1 MIYGPRSFYEDN
13 KTHNIPTPSYPQAA
27 KKLLTL
33 VKPWPGPSTI
43 AAAIMS
49 LQDAVE
55 TGPKLDAILRAVS
68 IATDIPVNEIIS
80 PRRSQRLCRARFIYY
95 WLARSLTPRSF
106 PQIGKKCGG
115 RDHTTVMHGL
125 AQAKR
130 LWPQMAETVEKAK
143 LAIDGSSDG

>member
-1 MIYGPRSFYEDN
+1 MMYGPPSFYEDH
-13 KTHNIPTPSYPQAA
+13 KARSVSTSSYPQAA
-27 KKLLTL
+27 KKLLTH

-49 LQDAVE
+49 LQDVVE
-55 TGPKLDAILRAVS
+55 NGPKLTVILEAVS
-68 IATDIPVNEIIS
+68 AATGIPVNEIIS

-106 PQIGKKCGG
+106 PQIGKRCGD

-130 LWPQMAETVEKAK
+130 LWPQMAETIAKAK
-143 LAIDGSSDG
+143 LAIEEGPH